1 MGEEKTMGFDWKKI
15 SRIMVIIAAAA
26 GVFAISACA
35 GSGGGGR
42 PDGYN
47 PLVHPKYDAAMVK

>member
-1 MGEEKTMGFDWKKI
+1 MGFNWNKI
-15 SRIMVIIAAAA
+15 SRIAVVVAMAA
-26 GVFAISACA
+26 GIFAISACA
-35 GSGGGGR
+35 GGGGGR